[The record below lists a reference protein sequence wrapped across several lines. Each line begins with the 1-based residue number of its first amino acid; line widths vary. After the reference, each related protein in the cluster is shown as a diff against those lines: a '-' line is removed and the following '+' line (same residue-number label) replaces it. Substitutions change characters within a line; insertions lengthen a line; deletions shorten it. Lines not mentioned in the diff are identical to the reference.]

1 MKSAVSVLLCL
12 CIIFSL
18 SACTAGKKQFVLEE
32 SCNTV
37 SFDMTGIT
45 VKGRL
50 DYKSKD
56 DIAFT
61 LTEPQNLSGITFT
74 ENEIKTDDVKIGYS
88 GPIEESPVYM
98 LISIIADMA
107 QKEIYLPYK
116 GSFTFD
122 GGVSSAEYKI
132 NFDCENAEIISIE
145 TGKYTY
151 IFE

>member
-1 MKSAVSVLLCL
+1 
-12 CIIFSL
+12 
-18 SACTAGKKQFVLEE
+18 
-32 SCNTV
+32 
-37 SFDMTGIT
+37 MTGIT
-45 VKGRL
+45 VKGQL
-50 DYKSKD
+50 DYKNKND
-56 DIAFT
+56 TTFT

-88 GPIEESPVYM
+88 GPIEESPAYM

-132 NFDCENAEIISIE
+132 IVSNHLTI
-145 TGKYTY
+145 G
-151 IFE
+151 